1 MRINLC
7 LLTEKRKAAMAA
19 SLLRLRDYNG
29 LILFRSLLAGIMMA
43 IIHRA
48 GIEGRNRRHSML
60 KAADGPTVFDAY
72 LQDDHTKRKGRLKTF
87 IQKEGSYSQ

>member
-60 KAADGPTVFDAY
+60 KDADGRRFLMLIYRMITLNVKVA
-72 LQDDHTKRKGRLKTF
+72 
-87 IQKEGSYSQ
+87 